1 MSDVEKALLPAL
13 ERLRG
18 RWRIVALTCAVS
30 VALTGT
36 VTLLLPKKY
45 TAIARILIEPP
56 AGNDPRSST
65 AVSPIYLE
73 SLHSYELFASS
84 DSLFLQA
91 VQKFGLRQGS
101 EPIDTLKKSA
111 LKTEMPRNMR
121 ILEVQATLA
130 DPKTAH
136 ALALY
141 IAEETVKLN
150 RAVSREA
157 DQELIGEAEK
167 QSEQVRTRLQSV
179 EQTWAR
185 SLGEV
190 SVEQLKA
197 ELNADEELRATLQ
210 RELAESEVMAD
221 RDRVDGYRKQLDS
234 LRANIASKRKLLADR
249 SVRSEQITSERAAA
263 QTAME
268 SAATRLQDARSS
280 QGYRGERLL
289 IIDPGIVPERPSSP
303 NLLLNVLIALFAAVM
318 LSLLYLALEVSYTEQ
333 RAESNRRSIRVAG
346 RHD

>member
-1 MSDVEKALLPAL
+1 M
-13 ERLRG
+13 
-18 RWRIVALTCAVS
+18 
-30 VALTGT
+30 
-36 VTLLLPKKY
+36 TLLLPKKY

-111 LKTEMPRNMR
+111 LKTEMPRNMK

-167 QSEQVRTRLQSV
+167 QSAQVRTRLQSV

-197 ELNADEELRATLQ
+197 ELTADEELRATLQ

-249 SVRSEQITSERAAA
+249 SGRGRDHLRACGRADSHGIGRDPPAGRPFVARLSRRAAA
-263 QTAME
+263 DHRSGHRAGAAFISEFTPQRADRPVRGRYVV
-268 SAATRLQDARSS
+268 SALSGA
-280 QGYRGERLL
+280 RGE
-289 IIDPGIVPERPSSP
+289 
-303 NLLLNVLIALFAAVM
+303 
-318 LSLLYLALEVSYTEQ
+318 LY
-333 RAESNRRSIRVAG
+333 RAE
-346 RHD
+346 